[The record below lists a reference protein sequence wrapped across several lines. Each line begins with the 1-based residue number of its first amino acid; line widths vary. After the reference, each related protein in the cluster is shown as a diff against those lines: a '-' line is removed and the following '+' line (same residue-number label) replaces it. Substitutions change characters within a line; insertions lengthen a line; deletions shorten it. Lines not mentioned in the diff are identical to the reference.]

1 MCFKK
6 KEEPAVTE
14 KDVDLKE
21 EDIDLK
27 EEDIEEVSGGVKWGN
42 GERPTL
48 KDAQNKERQR
58 RK

>member
-14 KDVDLKE
+14 KDV
-21 EDIDLK
+21 DLK

-48 KDAQNKERQR
+48 KDAQNKDRQR
-58 RK
+58 RR

>member
-6 KEEPAVTE
+6 KDESADLTKEE
-14 KDVDLKE
+14 KDIALK
-21 EDIDLK
+21 K
-27 EEDIEEVSGGVKWGN
+27 KDIEKVSGGVKWGN